1 MSGGLTFAALSLPI
15 HRISTMLERLLT
27 TTRSLSL
34 WLTWLGGSLIVM
46 SAVLVTAEVFLR
58 KVFNFSI
65 GGADEISGYAFGVA
79 TALALSYA
87 LFERAHIRVDALLGA
102 FPKRLHGLI
111 NLFGMIL
118 LIGFAFVIV
127 YNVWSMVGD
136 TLENGSRSITPMRV
150 PLALPQIPWLIGW
163 MFFVFTG
170 VLLCL
175 VAIKRMLAGDTEGTQ
190 DLIGVKSLDEQIEDE
205 TV

>member
-1 MSGGLTFAALSLPI
+1 
-15 HRISTMLERLLT
+15 MLEKLLHS
-27 TTRSLSL
+27 TRTFSL
-34 WLTWLGGSLIVM
+34 WLTWLGGSLIVL
-46 SAVLVTAEVFLR
+46 SAFLVTTEVFLR
-58 KVFNFSI
+58 KFFNISL

-102 FPKRLHGLI
+102 FPKSLHNLI
-111 NLFGMIL
+111 NLFGMIML
-118 LIGFAFVIV
+118 VGFAAVVV
-127 YNVWSMVGD
+127 YNVWSMVAD

-150 PLALPQIPWLIGW
+150 PLAWPQIPWLLGW
-163 MFFVFTG
+163 MFFVFSG

-175 VAIKRMLAGDTEGTQ
+175 VAIKRMLAGDTAGTQ
-190 DLIGVKSLDEQIEDE
+190 DLIGVKSLDEQISDE